1 MKHNPD
7 DRRDNVDKL
16 QFMINHTIENMEKAE
31 ETMEL
36 TDDPARKRPS
46 RRKTSAAGRL
56 CEGSVMR
63 SRTRLRPNKMDMNE
77 I

>member
-36 TDDPARKRPS
+36 TDDPRQKKGHQGEKHPPQGGFARVQS
-46 RRKTSAAGRL
+46 
-56 CEGSVMR
+56 
-63 SRTRLRPNKMDMNE
+63 
-77 I
+77 

>member
-46 RRKTSAAGRL
+46 REKHPPQGGFARFSH
-56 CEGSVMR
+56 
-63 SRTRLRPNKMDMNE
+63 E
-77 I
+77 IKDEAEAKQDGYE